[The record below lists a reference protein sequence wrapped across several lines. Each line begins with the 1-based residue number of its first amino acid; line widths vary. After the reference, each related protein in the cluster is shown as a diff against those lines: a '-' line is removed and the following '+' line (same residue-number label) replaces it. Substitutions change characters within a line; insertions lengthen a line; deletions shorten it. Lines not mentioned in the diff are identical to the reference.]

1 MKISIAKSVLSAI
14 ALRSIPAVTKVAAA
28 TREAQS
34 LGFNTGEI
42 PTDSKIFDGLS
53 TLDIQTVCKFNTK
66 GIKIYPTAEEVV
78 VEINDEYLKKS
89 AELAINLYGNIAGP
103 LVNAG
108 KALFPAALS
117 IKQFISDSND
127 LEAEYNQ
134 APEATEKTEV

>member
-1 MKISIAKSVLSAI
+1 MKISIAKSVVSAI
-14 ALRSIPAVTKVAAA
+14 ALRSIPAVTKIAAA

-53 TLDIQTVCKFNTK
+53 TLDVQTVCKFNTK
-66 GIKIYPTAEEVV
+66 GVKIYPTAEDVV
-78 VEINDEYLKKS
+78 IEINDDYIQKS
-89 AELAINLYGNIAGP
+89 AELAIGLYGNIAGP
-103 LVNAG
+103 VVNTC
-108 KALFPAALS
+108 KALYPAALS

-134 APEATEKTEV
+134 APELAEKTEV